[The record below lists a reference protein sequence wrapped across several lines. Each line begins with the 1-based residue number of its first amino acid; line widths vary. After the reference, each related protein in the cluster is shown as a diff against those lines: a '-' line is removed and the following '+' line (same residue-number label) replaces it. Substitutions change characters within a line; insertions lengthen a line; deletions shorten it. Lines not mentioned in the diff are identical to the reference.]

1 MRLVARLIFFWL
13 SVMLIAGCTFF
24 QDKDEEILPAEL
36 VKYDEKI
43 KIEQIWKTKIGKG
56 SESLHLSLVPNGDLD
71 RVFAASYDGK
81 VIAKKSVNGERLWDV
96 NLNII
101 LTSGPA
107 FGEERIVVVGKNG
120 ELICLRSDD
129 GSEVWRVNINSESV
143 ALPLIKN
150 DAVMVATIDGQLR
163 SYSIFDGVERWTVDQ
178 DMPALTLRG
187 SSAPISVGNNVVAG
201 FDNGRLLSIDI
212 ATGIVDWETMLSPP
226 TGKSDLE
233 RLTDIDGAIKS
244 LGQDIYAAG
253 YQSQIASIA
262 AESGQILWA
271 KELSSNAGIALDDEY
286 IYAVTDTGD
295 VIGMLLRDGS
305 EVWRKNILLRREV
318 SAPTKFKSTVVVG
331 DLEGYVH
338 FFDHKTGEL
347 LSRKRVG
354 KGAISGS
361 PIVIDN
367 YLFVQN
373 ESSEMAVFTMIEKK
387 ETPLSQAELS
397 ATGET

>member
-1 MRLVARLIFFWL
+1 MKLAVRLI
-13 SVMLIAGCTFF
+13 LICLGVTLINGCTFF

-43 KIEQIWKTKIGKG
+43 KIQQIWKTKIGKG
-56 SESLHLSLVPNGDLD
+56 SEFLHLSLTPSGNSD
-71 RVFAASYDGK
+71 RIFAASYDGK
-81 VIAKKSVNGERLWDV
+81 VTAKKPANGQKLWDV
-96 NLNII
+96 NLKTE
-101 LTSGPA
+101 LTSGPV
-107 FGEERIVVVGKNG
+107 FGEARVVVIGKNG
-120 ELICLRSDD
+120 ELICLRSND
-129 GSEVWRVNINSESV
+129 GSEVWRVNINSESI
-143 ALPLIKN
+143 ASPLIKDN
-150 DAVMVATIDGQLR
+150 AVMVATIDGQLR
-163 SYSIFDGVERWTVDQ
+163 SYSIFDGAERWMVDQ

-212 ATGIVDWETMLSPP
+212 ATGVVDWETMLSPP

-286 IYAVTDTGD
+286 IYAVTDTGN
-295 VIGMLLRDGS
+295 VIGMMLKDGS
-305 EVWRKNILLRREV
+305 EIWRKNILLRREV
-318 SAPTKFKSTVVVG
+318 SAPIKYKSTIVVG
-331 DLEGYVH
+331 DLEGYLH

-367 YLFVQN
+367 YLIVQN
-373 ESSEMAVFTMIEKK
+373 ESSEMAVFTILEKEK
-387 ETPLSQAELS
+387 TSLSQSELT
-397 ATGET
+397 AIGGT